1 MDSQMALVIKNP
13 SANAEDAGD
22 VCSIPGSGSSPGG
35 GHGSPLQCSCLGN
48 PVDRG
53 AWQATV
59 RGIAESETTEQLDT
73 HKSQVALALD

>member
-35 GHGSPLQCSCLGN
+35 GHGSPLQCSGPEN
-48 PVDRG
+48 PMDG
-53 AWQATV
+53 EAWQAMVHKVTK
-59 RGIAESETTEQLDT
+59 RQAQL
-73 HKSQVALALD
+73 K